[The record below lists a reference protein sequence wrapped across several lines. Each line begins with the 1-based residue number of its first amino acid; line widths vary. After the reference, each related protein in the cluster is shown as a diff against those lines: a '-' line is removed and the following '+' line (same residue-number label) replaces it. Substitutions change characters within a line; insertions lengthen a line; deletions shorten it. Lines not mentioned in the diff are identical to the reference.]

1 MRVSE
6 PTSIPRRNSFSKKT
20 IFFYEYNITF
30 KNRFPKDPLILSVD
44 HTISVDPLSVHH
56 HHHLTTTT
64 TPPLSPS
71 PSFSPLVLPA
81 SISQYDQKTALLLA
95 AGGGHHESVDLLIK
109 AGSDVTATDK
119 VTL

>member
-1 MRVSE
+1 M
-6 PTSIPRRNSFSKKT
+6 I
-20 IFFYEYNITF
+20 Y
-30 KNRFPKDPLILSVD
+30 PLIKRYPL
-44 HTISVDPLSVHH
+44 IRDPS
-56 HHHLTTTT
+56 TTATT

-81 SISQYDQKTALLLA
+81 SISQVQETALHLA
-95 AGGGHHESVDLLIK
+95 AGSGHHESVDLLIK